1 MKKFITLII
10 IGWMIFNLIFLGINI
25 YNFRVHQKEILLNSA
40 RETFHSILLIRK
52 WNAIH
57 KGVYVPVTKNT
68 PPNPYLKDPLRD
80 IKVSSKLTLTK
91 INPAYMTRQLSDLF
105 KEKKRVYFRITS
117 LNPINPKNAP
127 TSLEKEAL
135 IEFEKG
141 KREVF
146 KLYKNYAFY
155 MAPLLTE
162 KECLTCHGKQ
172 GYKIGSIRG
181 GISIYLPFSTDR
193 SHIFNLFI
201 IHFFITVIG
210 ILPMIILGRKYDN
223 LYEKFKEFSIIDPL
237 TGLFNRREF
246 ERRINEEILRAR
258 RYKYP
263 LSIVMC
269 DIDWFKI
276 YNDTYGHLKGDEI
289 LKNIAYILKENIQR
303 KGDFVAR
310 YGGEE
315 FVIILPYTDEKG
327 AYKVC
332 ERIKNALENLNLPH
346 VSSPYKK
353 ITLSFGIF
361 TMYPDFP
368 LLSPQ
373 QLVELADKALYKAK
387 EKGKNKIEIAYLEN
401 F

>member
-1 MKKFITLII
+1 
-10 IGWMIFNLIFLGINI
+10 
-25 YNFRVHQKEILLNSA
+25 
-40 RETFHSILLIRK
+40 
-52 WNAIH
+52 
-57 KGVYVPVTKNT
+57 
-68 PPNPYLKDPLRD
+68 
-80 IKVSSKLTLTK
+80 
-91 INPAYMTRQLSDLF
+91 
-105 KEKKRVYFRITS
+105 
-117 LNPINPKNAP
+117 
-127 TSLEKEAL
+127 
-135 IEFEKG
+135 
-141 KREVF
+141 
-146 KLYKNYAFY
+146 

-237 TGLFNRREF
+237 TELFNRREF

-289 LKNIAYILKENIQR
+289 LKNIAYILRENIQR

-315 FVIILPYTDEKG
+315 FVIILPYTDERG

-346 VSSPYKK
+346 ASTPYKK

>member
-1 MKKFITLII
+1 MKKFIRFLI
-10 IGWMIFNLIFLGINI
+10 IGWIIFNLIFLGLGI
-25 YNFRVHQKEILLNSA
+25 YNFKVHQEEILLTSA
-40 RETFHSILLIRK
+40 REIFHSIVLIRK
-52 WNAIH
+52 WNAHH
-57 KGVYVPVTKNT
+57 KGVYVPVTKDT

-80 IKVSSKLTLTK
+80 IRVSSKLTLTK

-105 KEKKRVYFRITS
+105 KEKKGIYFRITS

-127 TSLEKEAL
+127 ISLEKEAL
-135 IEFEKG
+135 IGFEKG
-141 KREVF
+141 KGEVF
-146 KLYKNYAFY
+146 KVYKNYVFY
-155 MAPLLTE
+155 MAPLITE
-162 KECLTCHGKQ
+162 KECLICHGEQ
-172 GYKIGSIRG
+172 GYKIGDIRG
-181 GISIYLPFSTDR
+181 GISIYLPFSIDR
-193 SHIFNLFI
+193 SHIFNFFI

-210 ILPMIILGRKYDN
+210 ILPMIILGRKYDK
-223 LYEKFKEFSIIDPL
+223 LYEKFKELSIIDPL

-246 ERRINEEILRAR
+246 ERRINEEILRAQ

-269 DIDWFKI
+269 DIDWFKL
-276 YNDTYGHLKGDEI
+276 YNDTYGHQKGDEI
-289 LKNIAYILKENIQR
+289 LKSIAYILKENIQR
-303 KGDFVAR
+303 KGDLVAR

-361 TMYPDFP
+361 TMYPHFP
-368 LLSPQ
+368 LLSTQ

-387 EKGKNKIEIAYLEN
+387 EKGKNRIEIAS
-401 F
+401 

>member
-25 YNFRVHQKEILLNSA
+25 YNFRVHQKEILLTSA

-117 LNPINPKNAP
+117 LNPINPKNAS

-181 GISIYLPFSTDR
+181 GISIYLPFSIDR

-237 TGLFNRREF
+237 TELFNRREF

-289 LKNIAYILKENIQR
+289 LKNIAYILRENIQR

-315 FVIILPYTDEKG
+315 FVIILPYTDERG